1 MPLLLGLLVV
11 EALLLRS
18 MAGSPFTPWLL
29 LAWPAGVYLAGLTLF
44 CLWDQLTT
52 PKRRKATKV
61 R

>member
-1 MPLLLGLLVV
+1 MPLLLGLLAV

-18 MAGSPFTPWLL
+18 MARSPFTPWLL
-29 LAWPAGVYLAGLTLF
+29 LAWPAGVYVTGLTLF

-52 PKRRKATKV
+52 PKPTKTTKV

>member
-18 MAGSPFTPWLL
+18 MARSPFTPWLL
-29 LAWPAGVYLAGLTLF
+29 LAWPAGVYVTGLTLF
-44 CLWDQLTT
+44 CSWDQLTT
-52 PKRRKATKV
+52 PKRHKTTKV

>member
-1 MPLLLGLLVV
+1 MPLLLGLLVI

-18 MAGSPFTPWLL
+18 MARSPFTPWLL
-29 LAWPAGVYLAGLTLF
+29 LAWPAGVYLAGLTLC

-52 PKRRKATKV
+52 PKPSKTTKV

>member
-18 MAGSPFTPWLL
+18 MARSPFTSWLL
-29 LAWPAGVYLAGLTLF
+29 LAWPAGVYVTGLTLF
-44 CLWDQLTT
+44 CIWDQLTT
-52 PKRRKATKV
+52 PKRSKTRKV

>member
-18 MAGSPFTPWLL
+18 MARSPFTPWLL
-29 LAWPAGVYLAGLTLF
+29 LAWPMGVYVTGWTL
-44 CLWDQLTT
+44 CCIWDRLTT
-52 PKRRKATKV
+52 LKPSKTNKV